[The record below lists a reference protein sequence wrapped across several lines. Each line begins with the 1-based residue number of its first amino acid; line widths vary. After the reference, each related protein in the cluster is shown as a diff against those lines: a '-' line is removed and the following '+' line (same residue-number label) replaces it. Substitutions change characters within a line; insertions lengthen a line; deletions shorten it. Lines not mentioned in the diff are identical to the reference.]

1 MNTREI
7 RKRIA
12 SIKKTQQITKAMKMV
27 AAVRYR
33 KANLNLISSRP
44 YNLDMEMLMKDLA
57 SKKPDNY
64 NHIYFDAP
72 DTAEKE
78 LLIVISS
85 DKGLCGSFN
94 STLLKYCLKYLK
106 SLPNKP
112 DIITVGKKGND
123 YLAHRGYKTIRHY
136 SGVMN
141 NLNYCDTACL
151 VEELLEKYKTKKY
164 CAVNIIYNEFK
175 IVTQAKAKLVKMLPI
190 ALDGASEVK
199 SDFIFE
205 PNVETLLDKL
215 LPRYLGVFF
224 YGILLESN
232 ASEQGLRMTSME
244 QATKNA
250 DDMIKKMTQIY
261 NQTRQASITKELSDL
276 VGGAAAVS

>member
-33 KANLNLISSRP
+33 KAHQNLISNRP
-44 YNLDMEMLMKDLA
+44 YKLDMEMLMKDLV
-57 SKKPDNY
+57 SKKPDSY
-64 NHIYFDAP
+64 NNVCFTAP
-72 DTAEKE
+72 EKAEKE
-78 LLIVISS
+78 MLVVITS

-94 STLLKYCLKYLK
+94 STLLKGCLKYLK
-106 SLPNKP
+106 TCPNP
-112 DIITVGKKGND
+112 VDIITVGKKGRD
-123 YLAHRGYKTIRHY
+123 YLTHRGFKSLRHY
-136 SGVMN
+136 SAVMN
-141 NLNYCDTACL
+141 NLNYAGVVGIINDIL
-151 VEELLEKYKTKKY
+151 RDYKAKKY
-164 CAVNIIYNEFK
+164 RSVNVLFNEFK
-175 IVTQAKAKLVKMLPI
+175 IVTQAKTKNFLLLPVSI
-190 ALDGASEVK
+190 DGVSGVK
-199 SDFIFE
+199 SEFIFE
-205 PNVETLLDKL
+205 PNVETLLERL
-215 LPRYLGVFF
+215 LPKYLGVVF

-244 QATKNA
+244 QATTNA
-250 DDMIKKMTQIY
+250 DDIIKKLTLVY